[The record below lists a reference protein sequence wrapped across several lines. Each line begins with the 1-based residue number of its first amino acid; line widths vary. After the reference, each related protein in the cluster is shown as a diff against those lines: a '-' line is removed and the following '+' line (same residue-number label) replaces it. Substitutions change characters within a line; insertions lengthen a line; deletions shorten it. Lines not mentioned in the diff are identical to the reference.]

1 MTRAQANAP
10 QRSPQS
16 DPRSLP
22 QGAPRRRWIGWD
34 KPVLPNVAQ
43 QLLDDYARGD
53 TWDMRHLLLVLPG
66 GLARRRLH
74 ELLALLAKQHH
85 KILYPPR
92 IVTLGTLP
100 EQLYVAK
107 YPFASDL
114 IQQLAWVKALRTTPT
129 AELTQVVPV
138 PPAKSAAQA
147 WLELAKMLSGLHR
160 ELASDGLNFERVVD
174 HLGAH
179 SESTRWQ
186 ALARIQA
193 RYLATL
199 DAQQLWDIQT
209 ARLCAL
215 QFREPSTDQQIIVIG
230 CVDLNR
236 TQRGFIEQVAE
247 QVAVWIAAPETAQ
260 ELFDEYGSLHG
271 ETWQDYQI
279 EIADDALLVGNSPT
293 DQAELTCAVLAEFGA
308 RYHVRE
314 VTLGVPDPS
323 LIRVLQHHLD
333 QAGIQARFG
342 PGSSLAQSEPA
353 TLLALIG
360 QFVDSR
366 SFPAFA
372 ALVRHPAVAE
382 MLVKTVADLPAD
394 WLASIDKYYPAA
406 LPKQVD
412 EFVNSQAPGAK
423 VYTAVAAA
431 VDGWLRP
438 LNSRTRTIS
447 KWVHPLLDVMS
458 SAYAGQIADQ
468 HDPLQ
473 LGWVSAAQ
481 AVSQAIHSL
490 TDIPQGLE
498 PVMSVSE
505 LIDWLAHGMNHVLVP
520 APTSDSAVEMLGW
533 LELSLDDAPAL
544 VITGVHDGV
553 VPESSG
559 ADSFLPNA
567 LRRQL
572 GMMDN
577 TRRYA
582 RDMYALQVMLQS
594 REQVRI
600 VVGKTDINGDPLV
613 PSRLLMA
620 CDLAKLP
627 DRVLHLVKEEEVD
640 CLPAVASRW
649 TKRGGP
655 SELLIPRPT
664 PGLTVPHMTVTAFRS
679 YLACPY
685 RFYLGHVLKLRSE
698 QDAQAELDAPM
709 FGNLVHDTL
718 ELLGKGS
725 MATSTDAQQIEEFL
739 LDSLRSVA
747 ASRYGPSPPAA
758 VLIQIEQ
765 AEQRLKV
772 FAPLQAAR
780 AQAGWE
786 IRFTECAV
794 TLKDQVLLGEGAQLP
809 LIGRIDR
816 IDYHP
821 ASNRWAIWDYKTSD
835 NAKHPLAVHW
845 SKKEGWMDLQLPL
858 YRPLSRIFGVEN
870 NPSVGYIALPKQ
882 ASDIGFHTADFTPE
896 QLLDADRTA
905 HRIATRIA
913 QGEFWPE
920 PLGEAKYDDFARIC
934 QSNVQRVA
942 VDPPPRT
949 VTRHQALQHQIPP
962 PIVAAA
968 HLLLA
973 AGTKSQP
980 RFDPLLIR
988 ASAGTGKTFQLT
1000 NRLLQIILSGQEVD
1014 PILASTFTRKAA
1026 GEIMHRVLQR
1036 LAQSCLHEH
1045 ARHEMSRHLPDVDSS
1060 AAACLA
1066 ALRRVTR
1073 SIHRLRIG
1081 TLDSFFA
1088 QVARTFSLEMGLP
1101 PGWSPLDPVQEPLVQ
1116 LQAIGQMLDNHD
1128 GRTLVDLVRM
1138 LSKGDSG
1145 RQVSD
1150 QIRQTVASGF
1160 NAYRATSAEA
1170 WDQLPV
1176 PAAPSEVAVESALQ
1190 TVEQTQILN
1199 KSGSVNR
1206 SIEESLKKLHL
1217 LARSGDWEQV
1227 INHGIFKSLADDPP
1241 TYYKCEL
1248 DSSLIA
1254 ALQVL
1259 AERAAAELLAIRRN
1273 QTLASHKILQA
1284 YDAEYSSMIRGR
1296 RALAFA
1302 DVTYFL
1308 ARWMAGEGPLG
1319 GGAPASG
1326 SKAPKRTTSQR
1337 DQATLSTS
1345 RLAFRL
1351 DCGVE
1356 HLLLDEF
1363 QDTAP
1368 EQWQILR
1375 PLAAPL
1381 GGAPSSQSSFF
1392 CVGDTKQAIYGWRG
1406 GVAEI
1411 FNSVGQTVSR
1421 LQQSAMSDSYRSS
1434 PQVMQVVNQ
1443 VFTNLTRHDNFA
1455 QCEVVAEQWSRQFPE
1470 HRTSR
1475 QSLKGFVRLQNGPKL
1490 DSGTSVEQRKELYLK
1505 IAAEQIA
1512 QLTQACSAS
1521 VGVLFRTNADVGR
1534 MIALLRELGVSA
1546 SQDGGNPLS
1555 DSAAVELM
1563 LSLIHLADHP
1573 GDGICAFHVGTS
1585 PLADKIPYSAATQPH
1600 LLAAWIRIQVARQGL
1615 GKTVE
1620 SLADH
1625 IANRL
1630 GWWDQHRLSQFIQA
1644 AYDYEPHFTG
1654 RMREFEEAILRT
1666 RVALPTE
1673 AQVKVMTIHKSKGL
1687 EFDAVFL
1694 PELDIELSSSN
1705 SLLVLRGSDPC
1716 QPPDGVIRYMNSS
1729 LQAMLPEEWQA
1740 AFALHKQR
1748 GVNEALCMLYVA
1760 MTRARQALYMLTR
1773 PTSRGA
1779 LQEFGSLLQS
1789 TLVDE
1794 QVRSNPDAILY
1805 ELGDPHWYRTENVRP
1820 PELPRTNIPQ
1830 TAPGELHMK
1839 LRTDLDSAPQRGLR
1853 VTAPSQLDLSQGD
1866 FPLSQAFSHSY
1877 SQGSLQGSII
1887 HAFFEHVAWLDE
1899 FRLDSHE
1906 LRRVALSTLPPET
1919 LQHVSIDQSI
1929 DEFSKL
1935 LQLASV
1941 RKALSK
1947 SRYLQPV
1954 FGQIPDR
1961 VEIDRERTVS
1971 LVVERQLVSGTID
1984 RLVVLF
1990 KNNRPYAAEIFDFK
2004 TDQVDSNLPLLW
2016 LNERVRHHGPQL
2028 EIYAQVVAEL
2038 FDLPREQVQ
2047 TYLLMLAAD
2056 RCIAC
2061 RDGLRM
2067 EQNDLL

>member
-1 MTRAQANAP
+1 MPRAQASPP
-10 QRSPQS
+10 QQSPQS
-16 DPRSLP
+16 ASRSKP
-22 QGAPRRRWIGWD
+22 QPVPVRRWIGWD
-34 KPVLPNVAQ
+34 QPVLPNVAQ
-43 QLLDDYARGD
+43 QLLNDYTHGD

-74 ELLALLAKQHH
+74 ELLALLAKQQH

-107 YPFASDL
+107 FPFASEL
-114 IQQLAWVKALRTTPT
+114 IQQLAWVKALRSTPA
-129 AELTQVVPV
+129 AELTQVIPV

-147 WLELAKMLSGLHR
+147 WMELAKMLSGLHR

-179 SESTRWQ
+179 PETPRWQ
-186 ALARIQA
+186 ALAKIQT

-215 QFREPSTDQQIIVIG
+215 QFHEPRTDQQIIVVG

-236 TQRGFIEQVAE
+236 TQRGFLEQVAE
-247 QVAVWIAAPETAQ
+247 QVAVWIAAPESAHN
-260 ELFDEYGSLHG
+260 LFDEYGSLQCAA
-271 ETWQDYQI
+271 WQDYHI
-279 EIADDALLVGNSPT
+279 EISDVALLVGNSPT

-333 QAGIQARFG
+333 QAGVPARFG
-342 PGSSLAQSEPA
+342 PGISLAQSEPA
-353 TLLALIG
+353 TLLSLIG
-360 QFVDSR
+360 QFVDSH

-372 ALVRHPAVAE
+372 ALIRHPAVAE
-382 MLVKTVADLPAD
+382 LLAKTAADLPED
-394 WLASIDKYYPAA
+394 WLASIDKYYTTA

-412 EFVNSQAPGAK
+412 EFVNRQAPGAK
-423 VYTAVAAA
+423 VYMGVAATIE
-431 VDGWLRP
+431 GWLRP
-438 LNSRTRTIS
+438 LTSRPRSIS
-447 KWVHPLLDVMS
+447 KWAQPLLDVMS
-458 SAYAGQIADQ
+458 TAYAGQTADQ

-473 LGWVSAAQ
+473 SQWVAAAQ
-481 AVSQAIHSL
+481 SVSQAIHTL
-490 TDIPQGLE
+490 TDVPPGLE

-505 LIDWLAHGMNHVLVP
+505 LIDWLARGMHHTLVP
-520 APTSDSAVEMLGW
+520 APANDSAVEMLGW
-533 LELSLDDAPAL
+533 LELPLDDAPAL
-544 VITGVHDGV
+544 IITGVHDGV

-559 ADSFLPNA
+559 ADSFMPNG

-572 GMMDN
+572 GMIDN

-594 REQVRI
+594 RQEVRI

-698 QDAQAELDAPM
+698 HDAQAELDAPM

-725 MATSTDAQQIEEFL
+725 IATSTDPQQIEEFL

-747 ASRYGPSPPAA
+747 AARYGPHPPAS

-794 TLKDQVLLGEGAQLP
+794 TLKDQVLLGEKEQLP

-821 ASNRWAIWDYKTSD
+821 ATDRWAIWDYKTSD
-835 NAKHPLAVHW
+835 NAKHPLTVHW
-845 SKKEGWMDLQLPL
+845 SKKDGWMDLQLPL
-858 YRPLSRIFGVEN
+858 YRPLSRIFGVGED
-870 NPSVGYIALPKQ
+870 PSVGYIALPKQ

-920 PLGEAKYDDFARIC
+920 PLGEAQYDDFARIC
-934 QSNVQRVA
+934 QSKVQQVA
-942 VDPPPRT
+942 VEPPPRT
-949 VTRHQALQHQIPP
+949 LTRHQPLQFLVPP
-962 PIVAAA
+962 PTVAAA
-968 HLLLA
+968 HQLLA
-973 AGTKSQP
+973 AGNQSQP
-980 RFDPLLIR
+980 RFAPVLIR

-1000 NRLLQIILSGQEVD
+1000 NRLLQIILSGQDVD

-1036 LAQSCLHEH
+1036 LAQSCVNEQ
-1045 ARHEMSRHLPDVDSS
+1045 ARREMSQHLPDVDSS

-1101 PGWSPLDPVQEPLVQ
+1101 PGWTPLDPVQEPQVQ

-1128 GRTLVDLVRM
+1128 SRTLVDLVRM

-1176 PAAPSEVAVESALQ
+1176 PASPSEVAVESALQ

-1217 LARSGDWEQV
+1217 LARSGAWEEV
-1227 INHGIFKSLADDPP
+1227 INHGIFKNLAEDPP

-1248 DSSLIA
+1248 NGSLVA
-1254 ALQVL
+1254 ALHVL

-1273 QTLASHKILQA
+1273 QTLASYKILQA

-1296 RALAFA
+1296 RALAFS

-1308 ARWMAGEGPLG
+1308 ARWMAGKGPLG
-1319 GGAPASG
+1319 GVEPANGSNSG
-1326 SKAPKRTTSQR
+1326 KRNSSRREQP
-1337 DQATLSTS
+1337 ALSTS

-1381 GGAPSSQSSFF
+1381 GGAPTSHSSFF

-1411 FNSVGQTVSR
+1411 FDSVGQTVDQ

-1434 PQVMQVVNQ
+1434 PEVMQVVNQ
-1443 VFTNLTRHDNFA
+1443 VFTNLTRHENFA
-1455 QCEVVAEQWSRQFPE
+1455 QCEMVAEQWSRLFPE

-1475 QSLKGFVRLQNGPKL
+1475 QTMKGFVHLQNGPKL
-1490 DSGTSVEQRKELYLK
+1490 ESGTSVEQRKELYLN

-1512 QLTQACSAS
+1512 QLTQVCSAS

-1534 MIALLRELGVSA
+1534 MIAKLRELGVSA

-1563 LSLIHLADHP
+1563 LSVIHLADHP

-1585 PLADKIPYSAATQPH
+1585 PLADKLPYSAATHPH
-1600 LLAAWIRIQVARQGL
+1600 LLAAWLRSQVARQGL

-1620 SLADH
+1620 GLADH
-1625 IANRL
+1625 VANRL

-1644 AYDYEPHFTG
+1644 AYDYELHFSG

-1716 QPPDGVIRYMNSS
+1716 QPPDGVVRYMNSS
-1729 LQAMLPEEWQA
+1729 LQAMLPNAWKT

-1748 GVNEALCMLYVA
+1748 GVNEALCLLYVA
-1760 MTRARQALYMLTR
+1760 MTRARQSLYMLCR

-1794 QVRSNPDAILY
+1794 QLRSSPDTILY
-1805 ELGDPHWYRTENVRP
+1805 ELGDPHWYRTASVRP
-1820 PELPRTNIPQ
+1820 TELPEANAPQ
-1830 TAPGELHMK
+1830 TAPRELHVA
-1839 LRTDLDSAPQRGLR
+1839 LRTDLASAPQRGLR
-1853 VTAPSQLDLSQGD
+1853 ITAPSQMDLSHGY

-1877 SQGSLQGSII
+1877 SQGSLQGSMI

-1899 FRLDSHE
+1899 FRLDPME

-1929 DEFSKL
+1929 EEFSKL

-1941 RKALSK
+1941 RSALSK
-1947 SRYLQPV
+1947 SRYQQPI
-1954 FGQIPDR
+1954 FGQVPDR

-1971 LVVERQLVSGTID
+1971 LVVDRQLVSGTID

-1990 KNNRPYAAEIFDFK
+1990 KNDRPYAAEIFDFK

-2038 FDLPREQVQ
+2038 FDLSREQVQ

-2056 RCIAC
+2056 RCVAC
-2061 RDGLRM
+2061 RAGVM
-2067 EQNDLL
+2067 VEQDVHL